1 MQNYISDQNP
11 GVGSVLPAC
20 FYCELAW
27 FEARL
32 VLCVV
37 IVKYSQLRPHSEHGN
52 ELYISMNASNN
63 TQADF
68 QRIISDICCC

>member
-20 FYCELAW
+20 FYRELAW

-63 TQADF
+63 TQTDF